1 MSAFLLNLMVGFGI
15 SFELP
20 VITFFLA
27 KIGLITDR
35 TLKEYFKYAIVFIF
49 VLAAILTPPDVLSQ
63 FLMAIPLVLLY
74 GLSIMIAKMVNPYKE
89 SQEKDDEAGE

>member
-1 MSAFLLNLMVGFGI
+1 M
-15 SFELP
+15 
-20 VITFFLA
+20 ITFFLA

>member
-1 MSAFLLNLMVGFGI
+1 MVGFGI

-20 VITFFLA
+20 VVTFFLA
-27 KIGLITDR
+27 KIGLVTDR

-49 VLAAILTPPDVLSQ
+49 ILAAILTPPDVLSQ

-74 GLSIMIAKMVNPYKE
+74 GLSIVIAKIVNPYKPE
-89 SQEKDDEAGE
+89 EEIE